1 MKNKQN
7 KLKIMGFGFVLAL
20 LFGIVSPA
28 TAANFSVSD
37 SYISVEKGDI
47 IEIVVYASS
56 LSENSYTF
64 KSSINFSS
72 DLLSVSDWQWADNWM
87 PLDVEEYDLI
97 DNDSGKI
104 IKTAGYPTGLSDKE
118 EFGVVTFVAK
128 ESGQAVISLGYD
140 SFILNADGNDTY

>member
-20 LFGIVSPA
+20 LFGIVSQA

-87 PLDVEEYDLI
+87 PLVVEEYDLI

-104 IKTAGYPTGLSDKE
+104 IKTAGYPTGLSDKV

-128 ESGQAVISLGYD
+128 ESGQAVVSFGYD